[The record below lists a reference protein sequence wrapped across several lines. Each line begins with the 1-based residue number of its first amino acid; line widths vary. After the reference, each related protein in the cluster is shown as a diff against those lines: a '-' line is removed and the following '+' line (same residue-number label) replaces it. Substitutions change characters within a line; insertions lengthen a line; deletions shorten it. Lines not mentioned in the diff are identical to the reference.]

1 LFSDWLC
8 APCQHPSRLLIGHKL
23 ASHWNI
29 PLEYIWSSTF
39 MELLCHSDLHP
50 ILCSKKLI
58 VVCLVFFLNKFF
70 SAHLIKLWKEMSWP
84 HQWCCFYLPYSC
96 GEVRIWASK

>member
-70 SAHLIKLWKEMSWP
+70 LDHLIKLWKEMSWP
-84 HQWCCFYLPYSC
+84 HQWCCFYLSYSC